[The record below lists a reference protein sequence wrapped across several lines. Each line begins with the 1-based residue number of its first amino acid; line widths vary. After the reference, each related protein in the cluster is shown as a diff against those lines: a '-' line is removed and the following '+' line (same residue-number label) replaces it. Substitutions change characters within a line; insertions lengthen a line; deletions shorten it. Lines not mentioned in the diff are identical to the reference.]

1 MSTRPPK
8 YGSMPRPRRSRCSRH
23 SGARRRREPGIS
35 VGKKI
40 SRFRVW
46 SFGPSRNDEI
56 NRKRNSRIPKRPYSP
71 WGIRLQSDSRGSDC
85 MHGVTGKPPGAA
97 KDKAGETPSRFMLL
111 MLVAMTGVAPI
122 SHYMLVP
129 ALPVLATTFGRDI
142 SIAQMTVS
150 LYMVGIAC
158 SQIIMG
164 PLSDRFGRRPVLLAG
179 LGLMVAASAACIFAE
194 TLPQLIA
201 ARFLQALG
209 GATGMVVSRAI
220 IRDLY
225 SRERIGAMISLVIA
239 VMMIAQMLSPLTGGL
254 LETAFGWRAIF
265 YLITAAALTIT
276 VGIALALPET
286 RRARAEGGGFRG
298 DVGSLIRSRAF
309 IGYMLCQVLASQI
322 IFTFAGGGPYIV
334 VTQMGR
340 SSAEYGAWFACTG
353 FAYLIGNLFCV
364 RFAPRHSLENLIWF
378 GLALQFVGSLLN
390 LIWGIAGLNLAPS
403 WLFGTQMLVMFAN
416 AFVMSNSAAGAISVR
431 PDAAGTASGAMGVLQ
446 MGIGSLFSQFG
457 AYLGGHFATPVA
469 LNIAI
474 VMLSIACASTMIFL
488 IPRPDVGVSEA
499 LVEKAEGE
507 ESGVLEGVAPYRHFN
522 NDVVARESGRSSTP
536 GSRGV
541 KP

>member
-1 MSTRPPK
+1 
-8 YGSMPRPRRSRCSRH
+8 
-23 SGARRRREPGIS
+23 
-35 VGKKI
+35 
-40 SRFRVW
+40 
-46 SFGPSRNDEI
+46 
-56 NRKRNSRIPKRPYSP
+56 
-71 WGIRLQSDSRGSDC
+71 

-97 KDKAGETPSRFMLL
+97 QDNTGNATSRIMLL
-111 MLVAMTGVAPI
+111 LLVAMTGVPPI
-122 SHYMLVP
+122 SLYMLVP
-129 ALPVLATTFGRDI
+129 ALPVLATNFGRDI

-179 LGLMVAASAACIFAE
+179 LGPLAAAGPPRIFAE

-225 SRERIGAMISLVIA
+225 SRDRIGAMISLVIA

-254 LETAFGWRAIF
+254 LETAFGWRSIF
-265 YLITAAALTIT
+265 YVITAASLVIAIAIALT
-276 VGIALALPET
+276 LPET
-286 RRARAEGGGFRG
+286 RRDRTEAGGFRG
-298 DVGSLIRSRAF
+298 DFGNLLRSRAF

-340 SSAEYGAWFACTG
+340 STAEYGAWFATTG
-353 FAYLIGNLFCV
+353 FAYLVGNLACM
-364 RFAPRHSLENLIWF
+364 RFAPRHTLENLIWF
-378 GLALQFVGSLLN
+378 GLALQLAGASLN
-390 LIWGIAGLNLAPS
+390 LLWGVTDLNLAPS
-403 WLFGTQMLVMFAN
+403 WLFGTQMLVMFGN

-431 PDAAGTASGAMGVLQ
+431 PEAAGTASGAMGFLQ
-446 MGIGSLFSQFG
+446 MGVGSLFSQFG
-457 AYLGGHFATPVA
+457 AYLGGHFATPVP

-474 VMLSIACASTMIFL
+474 VILSMACASTMIFL
-488 IPRPDVGVSEA
+488 VPRRDVVISEE
-499 LVEKAEGE
+499 LIEQAEEE
-507 ESGVLEGVAPYRHFN
+507 ESGML
-522 NDVVARESGRSSTP
+522 
-536 GSRGV
+536 
-541 KP
+541 

>member
-1 MSTRPPK
+1 M
-8 YGSMPRPRRSRCSRH
+8 
-23 SGARRRREPGIS
+23 
-35 VGKKI
+35 
-40 SRFRVW
+40 
-46 SFGPSRNDEI
+46 
-56 NRKRNSRIPKRPYSP
+56 
-71 WGIRLQSDSRGSDC
+71 
-85 MHGVTGKPPGAA
+85 TGKPPAA
-97 KDKAGETPSRFMLL
+97 EKDGTGNATSRTMLL
-111 MLVAMTGVAPI
+111 LLVAMTGVAPI
-122 SHYMLVP
+122 SLYMLVP
-129 ALPVLATTFGRDI
+129 ALPLLATAFGRDI

-179 LGLMVAASAACIFAE
+179 LGLMVLASAACIFAD

-265 YLITAAALTIT
+265 YVITAAALTIA
-276 VGIALALPET
+276 VAIALVLPET
-286 RRARAEGGGFRG
+286 RRDRAEAGGFRG
-298 DVGSLIRSRAF
+298 DVGSLFKSRAF

-322 IFTFAGGGPYIV
+322 IFTFAGAGPYIV

-340 SSAEYGAWFACTG
+340 SSAEYGAWFATTG

-364 RFAPRHSLENLIWF
+364 RFAPRHSLEKLIWF
-378 GLALQFVGSLLN
+378 GLALQFAGSLLN
-390 LIWGIAGLNLAPS
+390 LIWGIAGLNLEPS
-403 WLFGTQMLVMFAN
+403 WLFGTQMIVMFAN

-431 PDAAGTASGAMGVLQ
+431 PEAAGTASGAMGFLQ

-457 AYLGGHFATPVA
+457 AYLGGHFATPAA
-469 LNIAI
+469 LNAAI
-474 VMLSIACASTMIFL
+474 FVLSAACASTMIFL
-488 IPRPDVGVSEA
+488 VPRRDVVVSEE
-499 LVEKAEGE
+499 LIEQAEEE
-507 ESGVLEGVAPYRHFN
+507 ESGML
-522 NDVVARESGRSSTP
+522 
-536 GSRGV
+536 
-541 KP
+541 